1 MAYLI
6 FHDGK
11 RRLVGHNQATKVLA
25 ILEGKEEPEDKAQAD
40 FVMLVKEVQ
49 LPQLPTAARKRRSRV
64 GQGEERAKK
73 IEAINR
79 DSKLSAREKFKLI
92 GQIFKEEN

>member
-64 GQGEERAKK
+64 GQGEEMSNK
-73 IEAINR
+73 IKAIN
-79 DSKLSAREKFKLI
+79 SNTKITAKEKFQQI
-92 GQIFKEEN
+92 GRLLKEEN